1 MHNIMH
7 TDHLMKILAEEA
19 IEVAHGAANRWTGL
33 PFTQVFHPPLPPPP
47 PPPPCFCWEVFGSR
61 AW

>member
-33 PFTQVFHPPLPPPP
+33 PFTQVFHPPPPPP
-47 PPPPCFCWEVFGSR
+47 PCLCFCWEVFGSR

>member
-33 PFTQVFHPPLPPPP
+33 PFTQVFHPPPPPP
-47 PPPPCFCWEVFGSR
+47 PVFVSAGKCLVPVHGEL
-61 AW
+61 